1 MPNSLLKRTLVVSA
15 LVAVGATA
23 AVVPAQAGGRYFE
36 PDNIAHRGA
45 SGAAPENTIAA
56 IELALDQDADFVEVE
71 IQRTADGEL
80 IAMQDTSLAR
90 TTNAEE
96 VFPDR
101 DPWFVGEFTLA
112 EIRQLDAG
120 SWFGSQFAGAKVPTL
135 DEVIDEVGYRNGLV
149 IEIRNPAFHAGI
161 EQDILDELLGN
172 PLYFLRAISFDTL
185 VVQSADAA
193 SAQTFADL
201 MPLVEVG
208 VATGLRPADADLVAL
223 SEWADRIDMLASQ
236 TDQAIVD
243 RAQELGLDV
252 VVHTVSAE
260 DQMATFAG
268 LGVDGIVTP
277 FPALLDEVLD

>member
-1 MPNSLLKRTLVVSA
+1 MPNSLLKRALVVSA
-15 LVAVGATA
+15 VVAVGATI
-23 AVVPAQAGGRYFE
+23 AVAPAQATGRQFE

-45 SGAAPENTIAA
+45 SGVAPENTIEA

-71 IQRTADGEL
+71 VQRTADGEL

-90 TTNAEE
+90 TTNVED

-120 SWFGSQFAGAKVPTL
+120 SWFGPAFAGAKVPTL
-135 DEVIDEVGYRNGLV
+135 DDVIDEVGYRNGLV
-149 IEIRNPAFHAGI
+149 IEIRNPAFYAGI
-161 EQDILDELLGN
+161 EQDIVEELLAN
-172 PLYFLRAISFDTL
+172 PLWFLRAISLDNL
-185 VVQSADAA
+185 VVQSADVA
-193 SAQTFADL
+193 SAQAFADL
-201 MPLVEVG
+201 IPFVEVG
-208 VATGLRPADADLVAL
+208 VATGVRPAEADLVAY

-243 RAQELGLDV
+243 QAQGLGLDV
-252 VVHTVSAE
+252 VVHTVSSEA
-260 DQMATFAG
+260 QMTSFVG

-277 FPALLDEVLD
+277 FPAVLDGVLD